1 MLKRTPEQVNQPK
14 LIKTDESFINDEEK
28 TIFQPLNSKKP
39 LSSQNFSNLTF
50 TDGQITLKKQEI
62 MEKINES
69 YKVFYQNTRNSIIN
83 SLKTIQKTNNLLIHE
98 IQKISESKP
107 KMVDKAL
114 SPIKFVA
121 DSDTSPIKPL
131 LKDAKTGAE
140 KEKFTLGQLKKTPI
154 SKRTRKM
161 IKK

>member
-62 MEKINES
+62 ILD
-69 YKVFYQNTRNSIIN
+69 YRQFY
-83 SLKTIQKTNNLLIHE
+83 IQCLAKNNLLPP
-98 IQKISESKP
+98 QR
-107 KMVDKAL
+107 L
-114 SPIKFVA
+114 SF
-121 DSDTSPIKPL
+121 
-131 LKDAKTGAE
+131 
-140 KEKFTLGQLKKTPI
+140 
-154 SKRTRKM
+154 
-161 IKK
+161 